1 LRCQQLWSDTST
13 IESTQFAGSQQEIVT
28 CVSATF
34 DGRRLAE
41 IDEISIVC
49 RQWQTD
55 KRRWRTVPFTGHLSY
70 TSVHRAGGP
79 SGGYK
84 ATLQRGGWYGIDSGG
99 PPSSSVVT
107 GYDYRSN
114 CAI

>member
-1 LRCQQLWSDTST
+1 
-13 IESTQFAGSQQEIVT
+13 
-28 CVSATF
+28 
-34 DGRRLAE
+34 
-41 IDEISIVC
+41 
-49 RQWQTD
+49 
-55 KRRWRTVPFTGHLSY
+55 VPFTGHLSY

-114 CAI
+114 CAIETDIRIPTRHTNDITHRKQICYQ